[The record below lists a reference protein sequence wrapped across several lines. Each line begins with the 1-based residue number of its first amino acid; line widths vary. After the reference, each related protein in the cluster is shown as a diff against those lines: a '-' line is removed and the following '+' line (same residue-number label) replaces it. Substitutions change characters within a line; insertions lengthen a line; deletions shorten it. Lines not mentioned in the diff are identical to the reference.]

1 MMDEQNTIGF
11 ADGVFIEPGLRI
23 PEDELTFTAARG
35 GGPGGQHVNKVST
48 RVTLS
53 FDVAGSPSLTDE
65 QRRRIME
72 RLASRVNQDGVLRV
86 TSGEFRSQAMN
97 KAQTRLRFAEL
108 LRGAL
113 VREKPR
119 RKTKPTLGSKLRR
132 LESKKRRSQVK
143 SWRAGRDE

>member
-1 MMDEQNTIGF
+1 MTEEQNTIGS
-11 ADGVFIEPGLRI
+11 AGGIFIEPGLRI
-23 PEDELTFTAARG
+23 PEEELTFTAARG

-53 FDVAGSPSLTDE
+53 FDVAASPSLTEE

-72 RLASRVNQDGVLRV
+72 RLASRVNQEGMLRV

-108 LRGAL
+108 LRQAL

-132 LESKKRRSQVK
+132 LEAKKRQSRLKSQ
-143 SWRAGRDE
+143 RAVRDE